1 MSINKL
7 IEVKPLPEF
16 KLFVKYQDGTEGKTD
31 LSHLAGK
38 GVFSF
43 WNSPGNFEKVYIDE
57 ISGAIAWNEN
67 LDICPDAIYYRLTG
81 QLEDAKN

>member
-7 IEVKPLPEF
+7 ISVKPLPDY
-16 KLFVKYQDGTEGKTD
+16 KLHVKYADGTEGETN

-38 GVFSF
+38 GVFAF
-43 WNSPGNFEKVYIDE
+43 WNISGNFEKVYIDE

-67 LDICPDAIYYRLTG
+67 LDICPDAVYYRLTG
-81 QLEDAKN
+81 QLEDAEN

>member
-7 IEVKPLPEF
+7 VIVKPKPDY
-16 KLFVKYQDGTEGKTD
+16 KLYVKYADGTEGETS

-43 WNSPGNFEKVYIDE
+43 WNTPGNFERVYIDK

-67 LDICPDAIYYRLTG
+67 LDICPDAVYYRLTG
-81 QLEDAKN
+81 QITDAKN